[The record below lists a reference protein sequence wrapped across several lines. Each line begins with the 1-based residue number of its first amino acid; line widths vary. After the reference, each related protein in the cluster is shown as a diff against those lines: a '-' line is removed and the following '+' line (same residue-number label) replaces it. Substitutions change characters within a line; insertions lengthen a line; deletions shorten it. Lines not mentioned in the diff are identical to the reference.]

1 MDAKAGEE
9 SGKFP
14 SSDTTSGVWGFHG
27 YDYVA
32 GQGPTALG
40 GKSETGR

>member
-1 MDAKAGEE
+1 MVPKVGTDLLGPK
-9 SGKFP
+9 
-14 SSDTTSGVWGFHG
+14 WGFHG

-40 GKSETGR
+40 GKRGEMSCVER